1 MVGRRCVGCPAASLT
16 HIHALVT
23 DAAFTPDDAES
34 VAAPSEHR
42 VDLP

>member
-1 MVGRRCVGCPAASLT
+1 VGCPAASLT